1 MSTNR
6 DIVTAALRMLGVVG
20 ATQSP
25 SADDAAIGL
34 SEMND
39 LFAELESDGIDLGYP
54 PQDSLSDQFP
64 LDRNAEAATKA
75 LLAMR
80 LVTYFPS
87 QDIPP
92 SLPIQAQDAKDRLF
106 RDSVLENMEESSTDL
121 PYGTGDWL

>member
-25 SADDAAIGL
+25 SADDAALAL

-39 LFAELESDGIDLGYP
+39 LFAEMESDGVDLGYP
-54 PQDSLSDQFP
+54 PQDSLSDDFP
-64 LDRNAEAATKA
+64 LDRNAEAATKS
-75 LLAMR
+75 LLAVR
-80 LVTYFPS
+80 LITYFPS

-92 SLPIQAQDAKDRLF
+92 TLPIQAQEARDRLL
-106 RDSVLENMEESSTDL
+106 REAVLANMEEARPAL
-121 PYGTGDWL
+121 PLGVRRH